1 MTPDCVIVVA
11 TVRALKM
18 HGGGPPVIAG
28 QYLVTQPTNHP
39 SSDESGKPLDH
50 AYGEENTDLVK
61 RGCCNLVRHIEN
73 VRKFGVPIV
82 VAINRF
88 SSDTEAELDVVQQSA
103 LDAS

>member
-1 MTPDCVIVVA
+1 MILVA

-28 QYLVTQPTNHP
+28 RFLVKLSTSHA
-39 SSDESGKPLDH
+39 SSVEPGKPLDH
-50 AYGEENTDLVK
+50 AYSEENIDLVK
-61 RGCCNLVRHIEN
+61 RGCCNLERHIEN
-73 VRKFGVPIV
+73 VRKFGVPVV

-88 SSDTEAELDVVQQSA
+88 SPDTEAELDVVRQAA